1 MLPYDAP
8 GKPARVTGAPALPL
22 EDLERKS
29 MGRLIPLLA
38 LLFALTACASQPMR
52 VLNPADGSPRLAAAA
67 DGIRATGGGSASGR
81 GWDRR
86 LLVSLT
92 LRNER
97 AEALR
102 LARDDLILAI
112 GPRRVS
118 PRTLVGSAKT
128 GSVESI
134 TLPAG
139 GTRELMAEFS
149 ANFAIKNRGT
159 IRLRFE
165 KVGGGNVVKLEV
177 PLKLDRVPDLEDL
190 PATMD
195 RAQGGPDPG
204 GASQGDGPF

>member
-1 MLPYDAP
+1 MN
-8 GKPARVTGAPALPL
+8 
-22 EDLERKS
+22 
-29 MGRLIPLLA
+29 RLIPLLA
-38 LLFALTACASQPMR
+38 LLLALAACASQPMR
-52 VLNPADGSPRLAAAA
+52 VLNPADGSPRLAAEAK
-67 DGIRATGGGSASGR
+67 GIRATGGGSASGR

-92 LRNER
+92 LSNER

-102 LARDDLILAI
+102 LARDDLVLAI

-118 PRTLVGSAKT
+118 PHTLVGSGGT

-139 GTRELMAEFS
+139 GTGGIIAQFS
-149 ANFAIKNRGT
+149 VNFAIGNRGT

-165 KVGGGNVVKLEV
+165 EVDGGEVVKLEV
-177 PLKLDRVPDLEDL
+177 PLKLDTGPDLQEL

-195 RAQGGPDPG
+195 RAEGGPDPEG
-204 GASQGDGPF
+204 VRESDGHF